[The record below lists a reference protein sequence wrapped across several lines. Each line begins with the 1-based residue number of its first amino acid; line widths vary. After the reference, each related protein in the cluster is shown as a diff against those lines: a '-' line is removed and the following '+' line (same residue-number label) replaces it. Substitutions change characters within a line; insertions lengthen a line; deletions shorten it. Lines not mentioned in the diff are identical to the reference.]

1 MDVFNLVI
9 QRDVTVD
16 IQELLALSD
25 PHLRQRLAAILEQG
39 VQQLQAPDADRPP
52 VLAPDWFNSLELA
65 FDALAAPEMLEEGPA
80 LYIHNWFIDAATAT
94 RCPVSPPAPLR
105 QDRRIWRSEII
116 AVWQDQVQSQRNVGN
131 ELNSTRTR
139 SS

>member
-1 MDVFNLVI
+1 MWCMDVFNLVI

-16 IQELLALSD
+16 IQELLALPD

-65 FDALAAPEMLEEGPA
+65 FDALAAPEML
-80 LYIHNWFIDAATAT
+80 DAATAT